1 MVGLGV
7 SLRCEISI
15 LDMER
20 APEAERER
28 ERRAYHSLKR
38 NPDGMGL
45 EQGEAETMTAG
56 MKKMELWLE
65 WDRDNLKWRAQDE
78 EDATVTKMRRW
89 TE

>member
-28 ERRAYHSLKR
+28 ER
-38 NPDGMGL
+38 
-45 EQGEAETMTAG
+45 E
-56 MKKMELWLE
+56 ELTI
-65 WDRDNLKWRAQDE
+65 A
-78 EDATVTKMRRW
+78 
-89 TE
+89 